1 MSWYKRIIYQGK
13 RLQGKENLSKD
24 FPNLEFHIE
33 LLKTDEIN
41 LDYIFKL
48 IIDKSKEHNDIST
61 LKEEIRRCIKSSV
74 GYREKEELIIE
85 FLDSMNLT
93 TLQAKQDILAEFY
106 EFALKKREE
115 KIQELINEEKL
126 INTDNEESNFIIQ

>member
-1 MSWYKRIIYQGK
+1 
-13 RLQGKENLSKD
+13 
-24 FPNLEFHIE
+24 
-33 LLKTDEIN
+33 
-41 LDYIFKL
+41 
-48 IIDKSKEHNDIST
+48 
-61 LKEEIRRCIKSSV
+61 
-74 GYREKEELIIE
+74 
-85 FLDSMNLT
+85 MNLT